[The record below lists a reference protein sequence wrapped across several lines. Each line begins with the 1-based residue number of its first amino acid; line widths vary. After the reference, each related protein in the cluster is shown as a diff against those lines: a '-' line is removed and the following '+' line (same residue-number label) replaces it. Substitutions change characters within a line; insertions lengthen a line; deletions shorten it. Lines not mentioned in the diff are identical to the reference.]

1 MKIIQLITAK
11 IKEPVNIKKGT
22 SGDFKLRYI
31 IPEKTERT
39 VGKIALNNTMI
50 ESIFVNPLIKARKLT
65 VVPKIAKII
74 AIILNIIPIAAK
86 AIPKAKFAKGREN
99 IITR

>member
-1 MKIIQLITAK
+1 
-11 IKEPVNIKKGT
+11 
-22 SGDFKLRYI
+22 
-31 IPEKTERT
+31 
-39 VGKIALNNTMI
+39 MI
-50 ESIFVNPLIKARKLT
+50 ESIFVNSLIKARKLT
-65 VVPKIAKII
+65 AVPKIAKII

>member
-22 SGDFKLRYI
+22 NGDFKLRYI
-31 IPEKTERT
+31 IPEKIERT
-39 VGKIALNNTMI
+39 VGKIALNKTMI

-65 VVPKIAKII
+65 AVPKIAKII